1 MMQITT
7 GTVYQTGQSRLCI
20 SKLNRDS
27 QVVMITDLHTKNDF
41 PVTLVELQRNIATG
55 LYVRE
60 NHEHD
65 IRSSQSRVMDDPQY
79 KSEYVTEAKRRQN
92 AIAKFERLVTD
103 GMTAEDA
110 CKSVISIYGLSCSD
124 RTFRRWCRDLR
135 HRGFEGI
142 TPKHH
147 KKGRPKVVLSEE
159 VEQIIVSTLEENL
172 SKHYI
177 RIKELHQIIN
187 QKLEEKGFEERL
199 SYDQVRYYVN
209 LQPWDK
215 RVLAKFD
222 PRTRRSVG
230 SMRQKSYET
239 DLPYQRIEMDCTQLD
254 VFVTQP
260 LSSAPIRP
268 WVCVAIDVAT
278 GFPLATEISLHT
290 PDTVQVL
297 KTLERAMYGY
307 TQEEFDKYGV
317 INRIEYM
324 GRPQTLVI
332 DNGSEFRS
340 ESFSSITTFG
350 IAVEYNPAYSPYRK
364 PFVERFNRSLK
375 DFTSSLPGSTR
386 GPKTTN
392 ARPQTELG
400 MKTAIIDFSELKMLI
415 TRFVFDDYSMRSL
428 DRHVIGSVA
437 KGEDYG
443 FSPAERLVRLQKE
456 MIALEPIT
464 MQDMANA
471 RMIKETRTTDRGGI
485 TFEKCKYSSSEY
497 AVLYSKLGP
506 GVKVEILY
514 DPIDCTYIDVIDPTN
529 KGSKIRLNNIYWD
542 IGRNQP
548 VDYTTLRI
556 LIANADK
563 THGRSDFDTIAVEYQ
578 KMLGVFFDG
587 VNKRATTKTKKHSS
601 AKKEVAEAAKLVRS
615 MTTGRTGN
623 EKEIDEP
630 TYLTQS
636 TDWNIDYESIEAPE
650 IVTKKNYQ

>member
-1 MMQITT
+1 MTQITT
-7 GTVYQTGQSRLCI
+7 GTVYQTGASRLCI

-41 PVTLVELQRNIATG
+41 PVTLTELQRNIANG

-65 IRSSQSRVMDDPQY
+65 TRCSQSRVMDDPQY

-103 GMTAEDA
+103 GMTAADA
-110 CKSVISIYGLSCSD
+110 CKSVIGTYGLSCSE
-124 RTFRRWCRDLR
+124 RTFRRYCRDFR

-147 KKGRPKVVLSEE
+147 KKGRKKIVLSEAVGE
-159 VEQIIVSTLEENL
+159 VIESTLDLNL

-177 RIKELHQIIN
+177 RVKELHQIIN
-187 QKLEEKGFEERL
+187 QNLKRNGLEESL
-199 SYDQVRYYVN
+199 SYDQVRQIVN
-209 LQPWDK
+209 AMPWDK
-215 RVLAKFD
+215 RVLSKFD

-230 SMRQKSYET
+230 SMRQKNYQT
-239 DLPYQRIEMDCTQLD
+239 DLPYQRVEMDCTQLD

-260 LSSAPIRP
+260 MNQEPIRP

-278 GFPLATEISLHT
+278 GFPLAFEISLHA

-307 TQEEFDKYGV
+307 TDEEFEELGV
-317 INRIEYM
+317 INKIPYM
-324 GRPQTLVI
+324 GRPQTLVL

-340 ESFSSITTFG
+340 ESFSSITSFG

-392 ARPQTELG
+392 ARPQTDLG
-400 MKTAIIDFSELKMLI
+400 MKTAVINFADLKKLI
-415 TRFVFDDYSMRSL
+415 TRFVFDEYSIRSL
-428 DRHVIGSVA
+428 DRHVISSVA
-437 KGEDYG
+437 RGEDYG
-443 FSPAERLVRLQKE
+443 FSPAQRLVRLQKE

-464 MQDMANA
+464 MADMANA
-471 RMIKETRTTDRGGI
+471 RMVRETRTTDRGGI
-485 TFEKCKYSSSEY
+485 TYEKCKFSSPEY
-497 AVLYSKLGP
+497 AVLYSQLGP
-506 GVKVEILY
+506 GEKVEILI

-542 IGRNQP
+542 IGRNPP
-548 VDYTTLRI
+548 VDYSTLKN
-556 LIANADK
+556 LMANADK
-563 THGRSDFDTIAVEYQ
+563 NHGRSDANTIAVEYQ
-578 KMLGVFFDG
+578 KMLGVFFDE
-587 VNKRATTKTKKHSS
+587 VNKRSTTKGKKHSS

-615 MTTGRTGN
+615 MTTGRTAN

-636 TDWNIDYESIEAPE
+636 TEWNIDYESIEAPE